1 MDAGAPGTPAPV
13 SKKLV
18 PPRPVPAK
26 FFSPRLVPPRQNFFH
41 PVPYRPGKILRTP
54 PRLVPAKFL
63 SPRPV
68 PPRQKFC
75 CPAPPPCWGP
85 DISKKFTK
93 DFRRKKVLP
102 NFLITPF
109 CPGKI
114 FLTPSTPPRLNFCY
128 PAPPTPAKVLLPR
141 PAPPRQMFSHPV
153 PSRPG
158 KFFTAPP
165 RPVPRN
171 CYPVPLPAGSPAPA
185 SIPTRVSGHG
195 PDPGPEQRCFSL
207 FPENLVFFGSLFF

>member
-1 MDAGAPGTPAPV
+1 MDAGAPAPV

-41 PVPYRPGKILRTP
+41 PVSSRPGKILRTP
-54 PRLVPAKFL
+54 PRPVPAKFL

-114 FLTPSTPPRLNFCY
+114 FLTPSTPPRQNFCY
-128 PAPPTPAKVLLPR
+128 PAPSHPGKIFATPSH
-141 PAPPRQMFSHPV
+141 PAPAN
-153 PSRPG
+153 
-158 KFFTAPP
+158 FFAP
-165 RPVPRN
+165 RPVPPRQIFY
-171 CYPVPLPAGSPAPA
+171 CPAPSRPA
-185 SIPTRVSGHG
+185 
-195 PDPGPEQRCFSL
+195 
-207 FPENLVFFGSLFF
+207 